1 MTLIRAAVITALAA
15 GGVAWAAPAAAD
27 PEVFGTYTF
36 VADDGESATWMLTPC
51 ADNAPGCVRVSETG
65 NSKRAPWSGDA
76 HWSVGSLILF
86 VQQPDAILCED
97 GPAAPGMNT
106 YSWDGGSMSGSVS
119 ILTNGACG
127 KKSASLSIPFRLTR
141 VGAAE
146 VQPPTAAPTGV
157 APAAPAA
164 APQAVAPPPAPQGGA
179 PAPAA
184 PLAAESTAGPVGA
197 PPATATAAAPAPA
210 PAG

>member
-1 MTLIRAAVITALAA
+1 MTLIRVAVVAALAA
-15 GGVAWAAPAAAD
+15 GGAAWATPAAAD
-27 PEVFGTYTF
+27 SDVFGTYAF
-36 VADDGESATWMLTPC
+36 AADDGESATWLLTPC
-51 ADNAPGCVRVSETG
+51 ADNAPGCVRVAETG

-97 GPAAPGMNT
+97 GTSVPGMNT
-106 YSWDGGSMSGSVS
+106 YSWDGGSMAGSVS

-127 KKSASLSIPFRLTR
+127 KKAASLSIPFKLTR

-146 VQPPTAAPTGV
+146 VQPPAAAPAGV
-157 APAAPAA
+157 APATPAA
-164 APQAVAPPPAPQGGA
+164 APQAVAPPTAPQAVA
-179 PAPAA
+179 PAPSA
-184 PLAAESTAGPVGA
+184 PLAAESSAGPVGA
-197 PPATATAAAPAPA
+197 PPATAPVPTPAPA